1 MTCSAAARRAL
12 SNDVRQHTV
21 AALKYASFGKAEWG
35 WLCYVVSH
43 FLVSKSKSKHD
54 SSAGFMSKL
63 KLYWKTVRYY
73 CVWKTLWVCLNG
85 LKDHQQQ
92 YYAGQFNK
100 APHDVH

>member
-63 KLYWKTVRYY
+63 KLLEDCALLLCMEKHSGFV
-73 CVWKTLWVCLNG
+73 
-85 LKDHQQQ
+85 
-92 YYAGQFNK
+92 
-100 APHDVH
+100 